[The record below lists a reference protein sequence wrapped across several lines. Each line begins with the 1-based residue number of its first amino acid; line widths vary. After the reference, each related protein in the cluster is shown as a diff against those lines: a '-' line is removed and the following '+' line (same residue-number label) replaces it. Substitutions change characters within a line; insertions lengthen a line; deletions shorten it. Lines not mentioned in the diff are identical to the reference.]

1 MSSKEYFSDTD
12 SFENTP
18 CPLCGSESSSLL
30 YEINSYKYNKCNNCE
45 LVYLNPR
52 LKEESLLEYYAQDS
66 FYAEYSSGTGYEIQE
81 RALRSTFSRYMKE
94 LHKRNVT
101 GGKLLEIGCGFGFLL
116 DEAKNYFD
124 YRIGTD
130 FSSEAVSH
138 AKKYADNVYCGGLEA
153 IPSDTSTKFDC
164 VISFSVL
171 EHVYNP
177 NTFIQEIQNYMAPNG
192 SLVVSTPFIGGMWY
206 KILGKKWSFFIPP
219 EHVCLYNHNSIS
231 QLLKQ
236 NGFKNIEMFIS
247 SHAWP
252 VAGFLSK
259 MGMRKLSSM
268 TLKLKIGDVP
278 LFVPFTIINIIGSK

>member
-1 MSSKEYFSDTD
+1 VPKLTVRIFFTD

-66 FYAEYSSGTGYEIQE
+66 FYAEYSSG
-81 RALRSTFSRYMKE
+81 YMKE

-164 VISFSVL
+164 VITFSVL

-206 KILGKKWSFFIPP
+206 KILGKKWPFFIPP

-236 NGFKNIEMFIS
+236 N
-247 SHAWP
+247 AWP

-259 MGMRKLSSM
+259 

>member
-1 MSSKEYFSDTD
+1 
-12 SFENTP
+12 
-18 CPLCGSESSSLL
+18 
-30 YEINSYKYNKCNNCE
+30 
-45 LVYLNPR
+45 
-52 LKEESLLEYYAQDS
+52 
-66 FYAEYSSGTGYEIQE
+66 
-81 RALRSTFSRYMKE
+81 MKE

-138 AKKYADNVYCGGLEA
+138 AKSMRIMFIAADLKQFQWHLNQIRLCNNVQCSRACLQPQYLYPGNPKLYGAKWLFGC
-153 IPSDTSTKFDC
+153 FH
-164 VISFSVL
+164 SF
-171 EHVYNP
+171 YRR
-177 NTFIQEIQNYMAPNG
+177 
-192 SLVVSTPFIGGMWY
+192 MWY
-206 KILGKKWSFFIPP
+206 KILGKKWPFFIPP

-259 MGMRKLSSM
+259 MECA
-268 TLKLKIGDVP
+268 
-278 LFVPFTIINIIGSK
+278 N